1 MWSVLK
7 YHSYVGGISKGH
19 KSKSTRSARFVILHD
34 YAVNHLA
41 ISAKISL
48 QTVLSRL
55 PRKASNEELAVNK
68 IKRIRILSFITSI
81 VRGSFNMESL
91 AKVKVRVR
99 IICYKYITVV
109 HYTLHIR
116 NNRIGLRDPGNFAL
130 FRDILSLRALTN

>member
-1 MWSVLK
+1 
-7 YHSYVGGISKGH
+7 
-19 KSKSTRSARFVILHD
+19 
-34 YAVNHLA
+34 
-41 ISAKISL
+41 
-48 QTVLSRL
+48 
-55 PRKASNEELAVNK
+55 
-68 IKRIRILSFITSI
+68 
-81 VRGSFNMESL
+81 MESL